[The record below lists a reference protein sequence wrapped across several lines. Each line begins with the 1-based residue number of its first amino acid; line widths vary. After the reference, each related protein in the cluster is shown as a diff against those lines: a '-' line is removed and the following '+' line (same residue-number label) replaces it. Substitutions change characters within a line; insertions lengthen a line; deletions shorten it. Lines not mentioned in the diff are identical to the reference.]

1 MRAVCFSAPLWLLV
15 SSIAQAQSPA
25 APAPPNPVPATTAA
39 SPPSTAGGTA
49 PRVEVHFTT
58 AERGV
63 TVYSRP
69 VPRARLTGA
78 DGGGEPPEF
87 KAVCQAPCAAELD
100 PAVHEFA
107 LAPTGGAPIPAVPAF
122 ELKSN
127 AQFRADI
134 VSHESVRRTG
144 WWILGILGTVGVTS
158 TTIGMLQTCVD
169 DQTCQEWTSL
179 AIWSGFALTAAGAL
193 LGIPKIATSDEAT
206 ITLVPGTAALTNPS
220 GARLPASDRASAVPG
235 GASLV
240 GRF

>member
-15 SSIAQAQSPA
+15 ASIAQAQSPA
-25 APAPPNPVPATTAA
+25 PAVPPTASA
-39 SPPSTAGGTA
+39 SSPSTAGVRA
-49 PRVEVHFTT
+49 PRVEVQFTT
-58 AERGV
+58 TEPGV

-69 VPRARLTGA
+69 VPPTRLTGPE
-78 DGGGEPPEF
+78 GGGEPSEF
-87 KAVCQAPCAAELD
+87 KAVCQAPCAAALEPTL
-100 PAVHEFA
+100 HEFA
-107 LAPTGGAPIPAVPAF
+107 LAPAGGAPIPAVPAF

-127 AQFRADI
+127 AQFRTEI

-144 WWILGILGTVGVTS
+144 WWILGIMGTVGITS

-179 AIWSGFALTAAGAL
+179 AIWSGFAVTAAGAL
-193 LGIPKIATSDEAT
+193 LGLPKIATHDEAT
-206 ITLVPGTAALTNPS
+206 ITLVPGTAALTDPS
-220 GARLPASDRASAVPG
+220 AARLPASDRASAVSG